1 MKTHTVFGLGDCEV
15 FALNVE
21 CLACPAS
28 VGFKDLGITCVTVVR
43 PKDSED
49 CLDRA
54 QIVQIR
60 PCCSSRAIMDTCSHN
75 FSRAQIMKRNGDLL
89 GGLGTPSP
97 LTGVTIVQP
106 EAFGGL

>member
-28 VGFKDLGITCVTVVR
+28 VGFKDLGITCVT
-43 PKDSED
+43 
-49 CLDRA
+49 
-54 QIVQIR
+54 
-60 PCCSSRAIMDTCSHN
+60 DTCSHN